1 MSRTIL
7 VTSALP
13 YANGPLHFGHII
25 EAVQTDVWVR
35 YQKMQGNDCLY
46 VCAEDAHGTPIMIKA
61 KAEGTTPEA
70 LIARVAAEHRAD
82 YEGFLVGHDHFH
94 STHTPETQYFTD
106 LMYARLR
113 DGGFITRRSV
123 RQAYDEQAAMFL
135 PDRFVRG
142 TCPRCKT
149 AEQYG
154 DSCENCGAT
163 YTPADLIDPVSV
175 VSGTTPVWR
184 ESEHLFFSL
193 GRFEPMLRD
202 WLKSGSLQPAVQ
214 AKLAEWFEAGLQD
227 WDISRDAP
235 YFGFEVPDAPGKYF
249 YVWFDAPIGYLG
261 SFKALAR
268 QRGLDIDAYLKPDS
282 TAEMYH
288 FIGKDI
294 SYFHTLFWPAVL
306 HGAGFRRPTAVF
318 VHGFLTVNGAKM
330 SKSRGSFITARRYL
344 ERLPPEPLRYYF
356 AAKLGSGI
364 DDIDLSLEDFTA
376 RFNSDVV
383 GKLVNIASRCAGFI
397 ERGGG
402 RLAERLP
409 DEALYGE
416 FRAAAA
422 TIGAALEAREYSA
435 AIREVMLLADKANQ
449 YVDLHKPWALAKD
462 PAKADDVRAVA
473 TQGIN
478 MFRALITFL
487 APVLPSMA
495 AAAGRFLGVA
505 VDRWDA
511 VQAPLLGTALQRYE
525 PLATRLDAK
534 VVATLIEAPP
544 AAPAE
549 SPVGDGTGTAAKPG
563 KAAAGSAATGTAVA
577 GAASSGA
584 GAAAKPAP
592 KARPADSTGAE
603 VAAQV
608 ASSSGAAP
616 GATMPKVRIDDFTR
630 LDLRVARVLAA
641 SAVEGSDKLIQLTL
655 DLGTE
660 QRNVFSGI
668 RAAYRPEDLVGRLVV
683 MIANLEPRKMR
694 FGVSDGMVLSAGGDG
709 GLFLLSADTGV
720 QPGMKVS

>member
-1 MSRTIL
+1 MPRTIL

-25 EAVQTDVWVR
+25 EAVQTDIWVR
-35 YQKMQGNDCLY
+35 FQKMHGHDVLY

-61 KAEGTTPEA
+61 KAEGVTPEA
-70 LIARVAAEHRAD
+70 LIARVAAEHRSD
-82 YEGFLVGHDHFH
+82 YEGFLIGHDQFH

-113 DGGFITRRSV
+113 DAGYITRRSV
-123 RQAYDEQAAMFL
+123 RQAFDEQAGMFL

-142 TCPRCKT
+142 TCPRCGT
-149 AEQYG
+149 ADQYG

-163 YTPADLIDPVSV
+163 YTPADLVDPVSV
-175 VSGTTPVWR
+175 VSGTRPVWR
-184 ESEHLFFSL
+184 ESEHLFFAL
-193 GRFEPMLRD
+193 ARFEPMLRD

-261 SFKALAR
+261 SLKALAAR
-268 QRGLDIDAYLKPDS
+268 RDLDLDDYLKPDS

-318 VHGFLTVNGAKM
+318 VHGFLTVNGQKM
-330 SKSRGSFITARRYL
+330 SKTRGSFITARRYL

-356 AAKLGSGI
+356 AAKLGAGI

-402 RLAERLP
+402 RLADRLP
-409 DEALYGE
+409 DESLYDE
-416 FRAAAA
+416 FKSAAA
-422 TIGAALEAREYSA
+422 TIGAAYEAREYSA
-435 AIREVMLLADKANQ
+435 AIREIMLLADRANQ
-449 YVDLHKPWALAKD
+449 YVDLHKPWSLAKD
-462 PAKADDVRAVA
+462 PGKADEVRAVA

-478 MFRALITFL
+478 MFRALLTFL
-487 APVLPSMA
+487 APVLPAMA
-495 AAAGRFLGVA
+495 VAAGRFLGMPLA
-505 VDRWDA
+505 RWDA
-511 VQAPLLGTALQRYE
+511 VQTPLLGVAIARYE

-534 VVATLIEAPP
+534 LVATLIEAPAASAADP
-544 AAPAE
+544 AAAI
-549 SPVGDGTGTAAKPG
+549 
-563 KAAAGSAATGTAVA
+563 AAAAVTAVSPA
-577 GAASSGA
+577 SSPSPAPAASSL
-584 GAAAKPAP
+584 
-592 KARPADSTGAE
+592 
-603 VAAQV
+603 
-608 ASSSGAAP
+608 P
-616 GATMPKVRIDDFTR
+616 GAPTPKVRLDDFAK
-630 LDLRVARVLAA
+630 LDLRVARVSAA
-641 SAVEGSDKLIQLTL
+641 SAVAGSDKLLQLTL
-655 DLGTE
+655 DLGGE

-668 RAAYRPEDLVGRLVV
+668 RAAYRPEDLVGRFVV

-694 FGVSDGMVLSAGGDG
+694 FGLSEGMVLSAGGND
-709 GLFLLSADTGV
+709 GLFLLTADAGV
-720 QPGMKVS
+720 QPGMKIS